1 MKAAG
6 ALRAGRAVAPRMMKR
21 FGVKTLGGG
30 SGEAGEESSEIKK
43 DMQNIRQEGM
53 KSSVNEYTLQGNW
66 NTARVRF
73 V

>member
-1 MKAAG
+1 M
-6 ALRAGRAVAPRMMKR
+6 
-21 FGVKTLGGG
+21 KTLGGG
-30 SGEAGEESSEIKK
+30 SGEAGEESREIKK

-73 V
+73 VWERYRQTARRRAAPR